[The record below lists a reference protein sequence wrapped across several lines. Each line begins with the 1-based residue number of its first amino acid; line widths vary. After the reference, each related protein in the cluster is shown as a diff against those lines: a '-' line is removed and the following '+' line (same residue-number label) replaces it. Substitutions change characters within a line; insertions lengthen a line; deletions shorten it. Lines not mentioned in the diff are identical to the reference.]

1 MNKILLTCSQL
12 TVRDAQRN
20 ARDTE
25 ILVSLVRSAAEM
37 RTSFEEMKKFIA
49 HQDGIIMEAS
59 DKQHERT
66 YRALGGPRPLPP
78 SNSRS
83 RQLAAAPP
91 ADDEDMGSKRKNF
104 FKRALKGMSLKSSND
119 LTRVEDMLEQLLDE
133 VEALRDQQED
143 NRFGRS
149 GTRSASI
156 DQDGYEAE
164 GEAST
169 ENQSG
174 HISSPSRPVP
184 GPRKDE
190 SRPSTVPEAD
200 EEDEYDARGEF
211 LSPQLQSQESPK
223 VQDMSMSGALDETT
237 PPRSNDKARKHKSG
251 PASFFPKFSRWS
263 KTTGDN
269 IRNSIQPKSK
279 DRYSYDAAASRS
291 GDLPSGPY
299 DFDPQGED
307 RIRSRDTF
315 DDEHQAQQEDRPP
328 SPLIPSQVSEA
339 PKYRAHRDSLNLQHP
354 QPRQGPTGR
363 YQTQLETQAQ
373 VYGFPSPQAD
383 QWGSTSSLS
392 AANSPQK
399 RNSAASRLSP
409 ISDAGYSEATSRH
422 TGPPRPPKVRDDGPL
437 VPERPPKVKDDQRS
451 YTTERVVSRVCT
463 TTHHFILRTLKTNK
477 ISQSFAIHASPRNSP
492 PARKPTGP
500 RPLNSG
506 SQYSSHRRRGSPEQV
521 DDLDY

>member
-1 MNKILLTCSQL
+1 
-12 TVRDAQRN
+12 
-20 ARDTE
+20 
-25 ILVSLVRSAAEM
+25 M

-49 HQDGIIMEAS
+49 HQDGVAMEAN

-78 SNSRS
+78 SNSKP
-83 RQLAAAPP
+83 RQLAP
-91 ADDEDMGSKRKNF
+91 AEDEDMGSKRKNF
-104 FKRALKGMSLKSSND
+104 FKRALKGMSLKSNND
-119 LTRVEDMLEQLLDE
+119 LSRVEDMLEQLLDE
-133 VEALRDQQED
+133 VEALRDEQDE
-143 NRFGRS
+143 RFGRP
-149 GTRSASI
+149 GTRPASI

-164 GEAST
+164 GEASA

-174 HISSPSRPVP
+174 HLSSPP
-184 GPRKDE
+184 GAANGARRDE
-190 SRPSTVPEAD
+190 GRPSTVPEAD

-223 VQDMSMSGALDETT
+223 AKELSMSGALDETT
-237 PPRSNDKARKHKSG
+237 PPKSNDKARKHKSG

-279 DRYSYDAAASRS
+279 DRYSYDAAAAASRS
-291 GDLPSGPY
+291 GEFPSGPY

-307 RIRSRDTF
+307 RIRSHVTF
-315 DDEHQAQQEDRPP
+315 DDEQHQGQQEDRPP

-373 VYGFPSPQAD
+373 VYGYPQAD
-383 QWGSTSSLS
+383 QWGSTSNLS
-392 AANSPQK
+392 AGNSPQK
-399 RNSAASRLSP
+399 RNSVASRLSP
-409 ISDAGYSEATSRH
+409 ISDAGYSEATSRR
-422 TGPPRPPKVRDDGPL
+422 TGPPRPPKVRDEGPL
-437 VPERPPKVKDDQRS
+437 VPERPPKVKEDDERS

-463 TTHHFILRTLKTNK
+463 TAT
-477 ISQSFAIHASPRNSP
+477 P
-492 PARKPTGP
+492 P
-500 RPLNSG
+500 PLLF
-506 SQYSSHRRRGSPEQV
+506 HV
-521 DDLDY
+521 L